1 MGGGT
6 PVDDIAHDDQKLENR
21 ASELVRDLSSLF
33 VDTQAKYYLV
43 WV

>member
-21 ASELVRDLSSLF
+21 ASELVREPRAFFLILKLN
-33 VDTQAKYYLV
+33 TI
-43 WV
+43 